1 MDYDSKTKFVQL
13 EERKNWMEY
22 DYLIVGAGLF
32 GAVFAHEVTKQGKR
46 CVVLEKRNHI
56 AGNIY
61 TEKVEDIQVHR
72 YGAHIFHTS
81 DESIWAYVNAFA
93 SFNNYINSPIAFYKN
108 EMYNLPFN
116 MNTFSKM
123 WGVRTPA
130 EAQAKIAQQIHAAG
144 IAEPQNLEE
153 QALRLVG
160 QDIYEKLIKGYTEKQ
175 WGKSCREL
183 PASIIQRLPV
193 RYTYNNNYFRDRYQ
207 GIPIS
212 GYTQIVEKLLKDIHI
227 ELGVDYL
234 KVRDAWKGRFGK
246 IIFTGPIDAYFG
258 YCYGELEYRSLRFK
272 TEILATENFQGN
284 AVINYTEREIPYT
297 RIIEHKYFEFGTQ
310 PKTVLTWEYP
320 KAWER
325 NDEPYYTVNDRRN
338 MTLYAK
344 YRDRAAAEKNVIFG
358 GRLGAYQYY
367 DMDKVIAAA
376 LALATKELY

>member
-1 MDYDSKTKFVQL
+1 
-13 EERKNWMEY
+13 MEY

-32 GAVFAHEVTKQGKR
+32 GSVFAHEAAKQGKR
-46 CVVLEKRNHI
+46 CVVLEKRTHI

-81 DESIWAYVNAFA
+81 DERVWEYINTFA

-116 MNTFSKM
+116 MNTFNKM

-130 EAQAKIAQQIHAAG
+130 EAQAKITQQIQAVG

-183 PASIIQRLPV
+183 PASIIQRLPA
-193 RYTYNNNYFRDRYQ
+193 RYTYNNNYFRDSYQ
-207 GIPIS
+207 GIPVG
-212 GYTQIVEKLLKDIHI
+212 GYTQIIEKLLADVRI

-234 KVRDAWKGRFGK
+234 KERDAWKGRFGK
-246 IIFTGPIDAYFG
+246 IIFTGPIDAYFD
-258 YCYGELEYRSLRFK
+258 YCYGELEYRSLHFE
-272 TEILATENFQGN
+272 TETLEMENFQGN
-284 AVINYTEREIPYT
+284 AVINYTEREVPYT
-297 RIIEHKYFEFGTQ
+297 RIIEHKHFEFGTQ
-310 PKTVLTWEYP
+310 PKTVVTREYP
-320 KAWER
+320 KDWSR
-325 NDEPYYTVNDRRN
+325 NDEPYYTVNDSRN
-338 MTLYAK
+338 VALYEK
-344 YRDRAAAEKNVIFG
+344 YRAKAVAEKNVIFG
-358 GRLGAYQYY
+358 GRLGSYQYY

-376 LALATKELY
+376 LALAAQELH